1 MLRSN
6 YQPGSVRWATR
17 RAQWRALGLTD
28 EDMLKPKIAVVNTSS
43 ELAICF
49 SHLDAVAAR
58 VKAGITAAGGLPFE
72 VRTTAPSDFI
82 HSAGH
87 GGGYILSARDLIVN
101 DIEVGVEGAQL
112 DGMIC
117 LASCDKT
124 APAQLMAAGR
134 MNIPTLLL
142 ACGYQPSGSY
152 RGEHCDIEDV
162 FLHACGTPGERLTG
176 ELTEMS
182 EDAVRGPGVC
192 AGMGT
197 ANSMHIVAEALGMA
211 LPGSTPVSAN
221 SPAMWREADRAAARI
236 VAMVGEDLRPRSVLT
251 EAAFGNAVRVA
262 LSVGASINTIK
273 HLQAVAQEAAVE
285 VDVTG
290 LFAELGAVTPLLS
303 AVRPNGPHTIEQFD
317 AAGGARAVMRQLGD
331 LLETGAATVSGATL
345 GENLA
350 DTEVADPEVI
360 RPGDR
365 PFSRDPL
372 IVVLRGSL
380 TPLGGI
386 VKLSVDDDR
395 PPTFTGPAR
404 TYDSQEDALAG
415 LASGAITT
423 GDVVVLRGLGPR
435 GRPGMGMASQI
446 VFALDRAGL
455 TGRVAVVTDGQL
467 SGLVNRGIVVGEVRP
482 EAADGGPLAM
492 VRDGDTVHVDLPGRV
507 CELRVE
513 PAELSRR
520 EAAPVRRHG
529 ETGWLSVYRR
539 TVRPLHEGAVLRPAP
554 EEAAA
559 PPTENP
565 LPGGRR

>member
-6 YQPGSVRWATR
+6 YRPGTVRWATR
-17 RAQWRALGLTD
+17 RAQWRALGLSD
-28 EDMLKPKIAVVNTSS
+28 EDMLKPKIAVVNSS
-43 ELAICF
+43 SDLAICF
-49 SHLDAVAAR
+49 SHLDGVAAR
-58 VKAGITAAGGLPFE
+58 VKEGIRAAGGLPFE

-134 MNIPTLLL
+134 LNIPTLLL
-142 ACGYQPSGSY
+142 ACGYQPSGRF
-152 RGEHCDIEDV
+152 RGAHCDIEDV
-162 FLHACGTPGERLTG
+162 FLHACGTPSDTLTG

-211 LPGSTPVSAN
+211 LPGSTPVAAD
-221 SPAMWREADRAAARI
+221 SPAMWREADRAAERI
-236 VAMVGEDLRPRSVLT
+236 VAMVREELRPRAIMT
-251 EAAFGNAVRVA
+251 EAAFRNAARVA

-273 HLQAVAQEAAVE
+273 HLQAVAAETG
-285 VDVTG
+285 VDISITA
-290 LFAELGAVTPLLS
+290 LYDELGGQTPLLS

-317 AAGGARAVMRQLGD
+317 AAGGARAVMAQLED
-331 LLETGAATVSGATL
+331 LLELDVLTATGACVGDNIAGVTA
-345 GENLA
+345 
-350 DTEVADPEVI
+350 ADPEVI
-360 RPGDR
+360 RSGEQ

-372 IVVLRGSL
+372 ILVLRGSL

-386 VKLSVDDDR
+386 VKLSVDSAGGAR
-395 PPTFTGPAR
+395 PETFTGPAR
-404 TYDSQEDALAG
+404 CYGSQEDALAA
-415 LASGAITT
+415 LTSGAI
-423 GDVVVLRGLGPR
+423 GAGEVVVVRGLGPR

-455 TGRVAVVTDGQL
+455 TGKVAVITDGQL

-482 EAADGGPLAM
+482 EAADAGPIAL
-492 VRDGDTVHVDLPGRV
+492 VRDGDVVHIDLPGRL
-507 CELRVE
+507 CELRV
-513 PAELSRR
+513 PADELERR
-520 EAAPVRRHG
+520 RAQPLPAPEHG

-539 TVRPLHEGAVLRPAP
+539 TVRPLDEGAVLRP
-554 EEAAA
+554 
-559 PPTENP
+559 
-565 LPGGRR
+565 R

>member
-134 MNIPTLLL
+134 LNIPTLLL

>member
-6 YQPGSVRWATR
+6 YQPGTVRWATR
-17 RAQWRALGLTD
+17 RAQWRALGLSD
-28 EDMLKPKIAVVNTSS
+28 EDMLKPKIAVVNSS
-43 ELAICF
+43 SDLAICF
-49 SHLDAVAAR
+49 SHLDRVAAR
-58 VKAGITAAGGLPFE
+58 VKERIRAAGGLPFE

-87 GGGYILSARDLIVN
+87 GGGYVLSARDLIVN

-134 MNIPTLLL
+134 LNIPTLLL
-142 ACGYQPSGSY
+142 ACGYQPSGQF

-162 FLHACGTPGERLTG
+162 FLHACGTPSDTLTG

-211 LPGSTPVSAN
+211 LPGSTPVAAD
-221 SPAMWREADRAAARI
+221 SPAMWREADRAAERI
-236 VAMVGEDLRPRSVLT
+236 VAMVREDLRPRTIMT
-251 EAAFGNAVRVA
+251 EAAFRNAARVA
-262 LSVGASINTIK
+262 LSVGASINTVK
-273 HLQAVAQEAAVE
+273 HLQAVAAETE
-285 VDVTG
+285 VDIDITA
-290 LFAELGAVTPLLS
+290 LYAQLGVGTPLLS

-317 AAGGARAVMRQLGD
+317 AAGGARAVMAQLRD
-331 LLETGAATVSGATL
+331 LLDLDALTATGTSVGD
-345 GENLA
+345 NLA
-350 DTEVADPEVI
+350 GVAPADADVI
-360 RPGDR
+360 RSGDR
-365 PFSRDPL
+365 PFTRDPL
-372 IVVLRGSL
+372 ILILRGSL

-386 VKLSVDDDR
+386 VKLSVDGAGGER
-395 PPTFTGPAR
+395 PETFTGPAR
-404 TYDSQEDALAG
+404 CYDGQEHALDALA
-415 LASGAITT
+415 AGAIAA
-423 GDVVVLRGLGPR
+423 GDVVVVRGLGPR

-455 TGRVAVVTDGQL
+455 TGKVAVITDGQL

-482 EAADGGPLAM
+482 EAADAGPVAL
-492 VRDGDTVHVDLPGRV
+492 VRDGDVVHIDLPRRI
-507 CELRVE
+507 CDLRVPDDE
-513 PAELSRR
+513 LERRRAGLPPAGE
-520 EAAPVRRHG
+520 HG

-539 TVRPLHEGAVLRPAP
+539 TVRSLDEGAVLRP
-554 EEAAA
+554 
-559 PPTENP
+559 
-565 LPGGRR
+565 R

>member
-6 YQPGSVRWATR
+6 YPPGSVRWATR

-28 EDMLKPKIAVVNTSS
+28 EDMLKPKIAVVNSS
-43 ELAICF
+43 SDLAICF
-49 SHLDAVAAR
+49 SHLDEVAAR
-58 VKAGITAAGGLPFE
+58 VKEGIRAAGGLPFE

-112 DGMIC
+112 DGMVC

-134 MNIPTLLL
+134 LDVPTLLL
-142 ACGYQPSGSY
+142 ACGYQPSGRY

-162 FLHACGTPGERLTG
+162 FLHACGTPGETLTG

-211 LPGSTPVSAN
+211 LPGSTPVAAN
-221 SPAMWREADRAAARI
+221 SPAMWREADRAAERI
-236 VAMVGEDLRPRSVLT
+236 VAMVHEGLRPRTILT
-251 EAAFGNAVRVA
+251 GAAFRNAARVA

-273 HLQAVAQEAAVE
+273 HLQAVAAEAE
-285 VDVTG
+285 VDVDVTALYG
-290 LFAELGAVTPLLS
+290 DLGASTPLLS

-317 AAGGARAVMRQLGD
+317 AAGGARAVMARLGD
-331 LLETGAATVSGATL
+331 LLELDAPTATGRSVGD
-345 GENLA
+345 NLA
-350 DTEVADPEVI
+350 DAPGAAETPGTADDPGTAGDPDVI
-360 RPGDR
+360 RPADR
-365 PFSRDPL
+365 PFSHDPL
-372 IVVLRGSL
+372 ILVLRGSL

-386 VKLSVDDDR
+386 VKLSVDAVR
-395 PPTFTGPAR
+395 PDTFTGPAR
-404 TYDSQEDALAG
+404 TFESQEDALAA
-415 LASGAITT
+415 LAAGAIGA

-455 TGRVAVVTDGQL
+455 TGQVAVVTDGQL

-482 EAADGGPLAM
+482 EAADAGPLAL
-492 VRDGDTVHVDLPGRV
+492 VRDGDTIHVDLPDRG
-507 CELRVE
+507 CELRVPADELERRRAE
-513 PAELSRR
+513 PL
-520 EAAPVRRHG
+520 PVREHG
-529 ETGWLSVYRR
+529 EVGWLSVYRR
-539 TVRPLHEGAVLRPAP
+539 TVRSLDEGAVLRP
-554 EEAAA
+554 
-559 PPTENP
+559 
-565 LPGGRR
+565 R

>member
-1 MLRSN
+1 MYRSN
-6 YQPGSVRWATR
+6 YPPGSVRWATR

-28 EDMLKPKIAVVNTSS
+28 EDMQKPKIAVVNTSS
-43 ELAICF
+43 DLAICF

-58 VKAGITAAGGLPFE
+58 VKDGIRAAGGLPFE

-82 HSAGH
+82 HSAGA

-101 DIEVGVEGAQL
+101 DIEVAVEGAQL

-134 MNIPTLLL
+134 LNLPTLLL
-142 ACGYQPSGSY
+142 ACGYQPSGRF
-152 RGEHCDIEDV
+152 RGEQCDIEDV
-162 FLHACGTPGERLTG
+162 FLHACGTPGPALTG

-211 LPGSTPVSAN
+211 LPGSTPVAAN
-221 SPAMWREADRAAARI
+221 SPAMWRAADEAAARI
-236 VAMVGEDLRPRSVLT
+236 VAVVDEDLRPRTVLT
-251 EAAFGNAVRVA
+251 RAAFHNAVRVA

-273 HLQAVAQEAAVE
+273 HLQAVAAEAEVE
-285 VDVTG
+285 IDITALYG
-290 LFAELGAVTPLLS
+290 ELGASTPLLS

-317 AAGGARAVMRQLGD
+317 AAGGARAVLARLSD
-331 LLETGAATVSGATL
+331 LLELGAATVTGTTL

-350 DTEVADPEVI
+350 DAAVADPEVI
-360 RPGDR
+360 RSGER

-372 IVVLRGSL
+372 ILVLRGSL

-386 VKLSVDDDR
+386 VKLSVDEER
-395 PPTFTGPAR
+395 PAEFTGPAR
-404 TYDSQEDALAG
+404 CFESQEDALAA
-415 LASGAITT
+415 LAAGTITA
-423 GDVVVLRGLGPR
+423 GDVVVVRGLGPR

-467 SGLVNRGIVVGEVRP
+467 SGLVNRGVVVGEVRP
-482 EAADGGPLAM
+482 EAADGGPLALL
-492 VRDGDTVHVDLPGRV
+492 RDGDVVHVDLPGRRCDV
-507 CELRVE
+507 RVPADEL
-513 PAELSRR
+513 
-520 EAAPVRRHG
+520 AARTPSAGRDHG
-529 ETGWLSVYRR
+529 ERGWLSVYGR
-539 TVRPLHEGAVLRPAP
+539 TVRPLAEGATLRA
-554 EEAAA
+554 
-559 PPTENP
+559 T
-565 LPGGRR
+565 

>member
-6 YQPGSVRWATR
+6 YPPGSVRWATR
-17 RAQWRALGLTD
+17 RAQWRALGLSD

-43 ELAICF
+43 DLAICF

-58 VKAGITAAGGLPFE
+58 VKEGIAAAGGLAFE

-101 DIEVGVEGAQL
+101 DIEVAVEGAQL

-124 APAQLMAAGR
+124 APAQLMAAAR
-134 MNIPTLLL
+134 LDLPTLLL
-142 ACGYQPSGSY
+142 ACGYQPSGRY

-162 FLHACGTPGERLTG
+162 FLHACGTPGPRLTG

-221 SPAMWREADRAAARI
+221 SPAMWREADRAARRI
-236 VAMVGEDLRPRSVLT
+236 VAMVEEDLRPRAVLT
-251 EAAFGNAVRVA
+251 EAAFTNAARVA

-273 HLQAVAQEAAVE
+273 HLQAIAAEA
-285 VDVTG
+285 DLSLDMTG
-290 LFAELGAVTPLLS
+290 LFAELGRTTPLVS

-317 AAGGARAVMRQLGD
+317 AAGGAAAVLSRLSD
-331 LLETGAATVSGATL
+331 LLDLDALTATGHTL

-350 DTEVADPEVI
+350 AADVRDPDVI
-360 RPGDR
+360 RPADR
-365 PFSRDPL
+365 PFSHDPL
-372 IVVLRGSL
+372 IVILRGTL

-386 VKLSVDDDR
+386 VKLSVDEER
-395 PPTFTGPAR
+395 PETFTGPAR
-404 TYDSQEDALAG
+404 CFETQEDALRA
-415 LASGAITT
+415 LDEGAVTA

-455 TGRVAVVTDGQL
+455 TGQVAVVTDGQL
-467 SGLVNRGIVVGEVRP
+467 SGLVNRGVVVGEVRP
-482 EAADGGPLAM
+482 EAADGGPLAL
-492 VRDGDTVHVDLPGRV
+492 VRDGDTVHVDLPGRR
-507 CELRVE
+507 CDLRVDPE
-513 PAELSRR
+513 ELDHRAARPPRDHAER
-520 EAAPVRRHG
+520 
-529 ETGWLSVYRR
+529 GWLSIYRR
-539 TVRPLHEGAVLRPAP
+539 TVRPLHEGAVLRP
-554 EEAAA
+554 
-559 PPTENP
+559 
-565 LPGGRR
+565 